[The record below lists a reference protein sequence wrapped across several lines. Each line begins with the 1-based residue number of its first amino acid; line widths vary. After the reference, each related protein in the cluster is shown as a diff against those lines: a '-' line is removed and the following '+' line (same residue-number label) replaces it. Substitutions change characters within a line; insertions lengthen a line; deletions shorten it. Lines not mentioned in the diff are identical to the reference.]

1 MAGAEKFVTAY
12 EQHYVGAQYAWVQ
25 FVAEYLADC
34 SKVFEGDLQ
43 SMLILAIIGQ
53 SYLARII
60 DGGYRGSAPL
70 APPVLFGAAINAS
83 SIAEVTGIPRQ
94 TVRRKIDDLER
105 KGWIEKNSSGGWQIA
120 VRDQKNPVKQ
130 DLSAL
135 EARSIARLGRLVIF
149 FHNIMIENLA
159 ADELRD

>member
-1 MAGAEKFVTAY
+1 MAGSDKFVTAY
-12 EQHYVGAQYAWVQ
+12 EQHYVEAQYAWVQ

-43 SMLILAIIGQ
+43 SMLILAIVGQ

-60 DGGYRGSAPL
+60 DSGYRGAAL
-70 APPVLFGAAINAS
+70 QAPPVLFGAAINAS

-120 VRDQKNPVKQ
+120 VRDQGTPVKQ

-149 FHNIMIENLA
+149 FHNIMLENLA
-159 ADELRD
+159 ADELRE